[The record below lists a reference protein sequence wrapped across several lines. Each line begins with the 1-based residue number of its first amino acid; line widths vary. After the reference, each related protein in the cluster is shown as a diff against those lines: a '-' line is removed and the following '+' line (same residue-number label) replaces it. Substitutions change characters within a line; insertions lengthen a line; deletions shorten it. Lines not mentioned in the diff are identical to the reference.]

1 MPSRLKKF
9 PLLKKPRL
17 NNFALFKGGDRLPK
31 RISQDPLNGIVRQRV
46 FHYLEG
52 RIMDEM
58 RIDKWLWAARFFK
71 TRSAAQEEVSLGR
84 VLVDG
89 SRAKP
94 SRSIRPGN
102 LLEIRRGEEV
112 FKVYVEGLS
121 NTRGPAAVAQKLY
134 RETQEKQTMREA
146 TSCCRRKS
154 PLRPSVVP
162 QRRPTKKERTR
173 TSAHLR
179 IRYEKR
185 TARIPKNAGCCS
197 ST

>member
-1 MPSRLKKF
+1 
-9 PLLKKPRL
+9 LLFQPVQ
-17 NNFALFKGGDRLPK
+17 NFNT
-31 RISQDPLNGIVRQRV
+31 SS
-46 FHYLEG
+46 G

-134 RETQEKQTMREA
+134 RETQESKTMREA
-146 TSCCRRKS
+146 RAAAAKIAFE
-154 PLRPSVVP
+154 PSVV
-162 QRRPTKKERTR
+162 RKGRPTKKEGRE
-173 TSAHLR
+173 LR
-179 IRYEKR
+179 RFKD
-185 TARIPKNAGCCS
+185 S
-197 ST
+197 L

>member
-1 MPSRLKKF
+1 
-9 PLLKKPRL
+9 
-17 NNFALFKGGDRLPK
+17 
-31 RISQDPLNGIVRQRV
+31 
-46 FHYLEG
+46 
-52 RIMDEM
+52 MDEM

-134 RETQEKQTMREA
+134 RETQETMREA
-146 TSCCRRKS
+146 RAAAAKIAFE
-154 PLRPSVVP
+154 PSVV
-162 QRRPTKKERTR
+162 RKGRPTKKEGRE
-173 TSAHLR
+173 LR
-179 IRYEKR
+179 RFKD
-185 TARIPKNAGCCS
+185 S
-197 ST
+197 L

>member
-1 MPSRLKKF
+1 
-9 PLLKKPRL
+9 
-17 NNFALFKGGDRLPK
+17 
-31 RISQDPLNGIVRQRV
+31 LNGIARQRV

-134 RETQEKQTMREA
+134 RETQESKTMREA
-146 TSCCRRKS
+146 RAAAAKIAFE
-154 PLRPSVVP
+154 PSVV
-162 QRRPTKKERTR
+162 RKGRPTKKEGRE
-173 TSAHLR
+173 LR
-179 IRYEKR
+179 RFKD
-185 TARIPKNAGCCS
+185 S
-197 ST
+197 L

>member
-1 MPSRLKKF
+1 M
-9 PLLKKPRL
+9 
-17 NNFALFKGGDRLPK
+17 
-31 RISQDPLNGIVRQRV
+31 NGIVRQRV
-46 FHYLEG
+46 FHYLAG

-134 RETQEKQTMREA
+134 RETQESKTMREA
-146 TSCCRRKS
+146 RAAAAKIAFE
-154 PLRPSVVP
+154 PSVV
-162 QRRPTKKERTR
+162 RKGRPTKKEGRE
-173 TSAHLR
+173 LR
-179 IRYEKR
+179 RFKD
-185 TARIPKNAGCCS
+185 S
-197 ST
+197 L

>member
-1 MPSRLKKF
+1 
-9 PLLKKPRL
+9 
-17 NNFALFKGGDRLPK
+17 
-31 RISQDPLNGIVRQRV
+31 
-46 FHYLEG
+46 
-52 RIMDEM
+52 MDEM

-121 NTRGPAAVAQKLY
+121 NTRGPAAVPKSYIAKRKKAKRCVKL
-134 RETQEKQTMREA
+134 ELL
-146 TSCCRRKS
+146 RRKS
-154 PLRPSVVP
+154 PLSRPLSAKGGLP
-162 QRRPTKKERTR
+162 KKKDENFG
-173 TSAHLR
+173 ALR

>member
-1 MPSRLKKF
+1 
-9 PLLKKPRL
+9 
-17 NNFALFKGGDRLPK
+17 
-31 RISQDPLNGIVRQRV
+31 
-46 FHYLEG
+46 
-52 RIMDEM
+52 MDEM

-134 RETQEKQTMREA
+134 RETQESKTAKIAFE
-146 TSCCRRKS
+146 
-154 PLRPSVVP
+154 PSVV
-162 QRRPTKKERTR
+162 RKGRPTKKEGRE
-173 TSAHLR
+173 LR
-179 IRYEKR
+179 RFKD
-185 TARIPKNAGCCS
+185 S
-197 ST
+197 L

>member
-1 MPSRLKKF
+1 
-9 PLLKKPRL
+9 
-17 NNFALFKGGDRLPK
+17 
-31 RISQDPLNGIVRQRV
+31 
-46 FHYLEG
+46 
-52 RIMDEM
+52 MDEM

-134 RETQEKQTMREA
+134 RETQESKTMREA
-146 TSCCRRKS
+146 RAAAAKIAFE
-154 PLRPSVVP
+154 PSVV
-162 QRRPTKKERTR
+162 RKGRPTKKKDENFG
-173 TSAHLR
+173 ALR
-179 IRYEKR
+179 IRYEKEQPVFQR
-185 TARIPKNAGCCS
+185 MRAAAQALS
-197 ST
+197 

>member
-1 MPSRLKKF
+1 MRF
-9 PLLKKPRL
+9 PLHPVRICEEVLLP
-17 NNFALFKGGDRLPK
+17 DR
-31 RISQDPLNGIVRQRV
+31 
-46 FHYLEG
+46 
-52 RIMDEM
+52 
-58 RIDKWLWAARFFK
+58 KWLWAARFFK

-134 RETQEKQTMREA
+134 RETQESKTMREA
-146 TSCCRRKS
+146 RAAAAKIAFE
-154 PLRPSVVP
+154 PSVV
-162 QRRPTKKERTR
+162 RKGRPTKKV
-173 TSAHLR
+173 
-179 IRYEKR
+179 
-185 TARIPKNAGCCS
+185 
-197 ST
+197 

>member
-1 MPSRLKKF
+1 
-9 PLLKKPRL
+9 
-17 NNFALFKGGDRLPK
+17 
-31 RISQDPLNGIVRQRV
+31 
-46 FHYLEG
+46 
-52 RIMDEM
+52 MDEM

-134 RETQEKQTMREA
+134 RETQESKTMREA
-146 TSCCRRKS
+146 VRC
-154 PLRPSVVP
+154 P
-162 QRRPTKKERTR
+162 QRAAYQKRRTR
-173 TSAHLR
+173 TSAL
-179 IRYEKR
+179 
-185 TARIPKNAGCCS
+185 
-197 ST
+197 

>member
-1 MPSRLKKF
+1 
-9 PLLKKPRL
+9 
-17 NNFALFKGGDRLPK
+17 
-31 RISQDPLNGIVRQRV
+31 
-46 FHYLEG
+46 
-52 RIMDEM
+52 MDEM
-58 RIDKWLWAARFFK
+58 RIDKWRWAARFFK

-134 RETQEKQTMREA
+134 RETQESKTMREA
-146 TSCCRRKS
+146 RAAAAKIAFE
-154 PLRPSVVP
+154 PSVV
-162 QRRPTKKERTR
+162 RKGRPTKKEGRE
-173 TSAHLR
+173 LR
-179 IRYEKR
+179 RFKD
-185 TARIPKNAGCCS
+185 S
-197 ST
+197 L

>member
-1 MPSRLKKF
+1 
-9 PLLKKPRL
+9 
-17 NNFALFKGGDRLPK
+17 
-31 RISQDPLNGIVRQRV
+31 
-46 FHYLEG
+46 
-52 RIMDEM
+52 MDEM

-134 RETQEKQTMREA
+134 RETQESKTMREA
-146 TSCCRRKS
+146 VSLSR
-154 PLRPSVVP
+154 PLSAKGGLP
-162 QRRPTKKERTR
+162 KKKDENFG
-173 TSAHLR
+173 ALR

>member
-1 MPSRLKKF
+1 
-9 PLLKKPRL
+9 
-17 NNFALFKGGDRLPK
+17 
-31 RISQDPLNGIVRQRV
+31 
-46 FHYLEG
+46 
-52 RIMDEM
+52 MDEM

-134 RETQEKQTMREA
+134 RETQESKTMREA
-146 TSCCRRKS
+146 RAAAAKIAFE
-154 PLRPSVVP
+154 PSVVRGLP
-162 QRRPTKKERTR
+162 KKKDENFG
-173 TSAHLR
+173 ALR
-179 IRYEKR
+179 ILYEKT

>member
-1 MPSRLKKF
+1 
-9 PLLKKPRL
+9 
-17 NNFALFKGGDRLPK
+17 
-31 RISQDPLNGIVRQRV
+31 
-46 FHYLEG
+46 
-52 RIMDEM
+52 MDEM

-121 NTRGPAAVAQKLY
+121 HTRGPAAVAQKLY
-134 RETQEKQTMREA
+134 RETQESKTMREA
-146 TSCCRRKS
+146 RLLRRKS
-154 PLRPSVVP
+154 PLSRPLP
-162 QRRPTKKERTR
+162 AKGGLPKKKDENFG
-173 TSAHLR
+173 ALR

>member
-1 MPSRLKKF
+1 
-9 PLLKKPRL
+9 
-17 NNFALFKGGDRLPK
+17 
-31 RISQDPLNGIVRQRV
+31 
-46 FHYLEG
+46 
-52 RIMDEM
+52 MDEM

-121 NTRGPAAVAQKLY
+121 HTRGPAAVAQKLY
-134 RETQEKQTMREA
+134 RETQESKTTREA
-146 TSCCRRKS
+146 RAAAAKIAFE
-154 PLRPSVVP
+154 PSVA
-162 QRRPTKKERTR
+162 RKGRPTKKEGRE
-173 TSAHLR
+173 LR
-179 IRYEKR
+179 RFKD
-185 TARIPKNAGCCS
+185 S
-197 ST
+197 L

>member
-1 MPSRLKKF
+1 
-9 PLLKKPRL
+9 
-17 NNFALFKGGDRLPK
+17 
-31 RISQDPLNGIVRQRV
+31 
-46 FHYLEG
+46 
-52 RIMDEM
+52 MDEM

-134 RETQEKQTMREA
+134 RETQESKTMREA
-146 TSCCRRKS
+146 RAAAAKIAFE
-154 PLRPSVVP
+154 PSVA
-162 QRRPTKKERTR
+162 RKGRPTKKKGENFG
-173 TSAHLR
+173 ALR
-179 IRYEKR
+179 ILYEKKEQPVFQ
-185 TARIPKNAGCCS
+185 RIRAAAQALN
-197 ST
+197 